1 MPYMV
6 ALVQQS
12 LDIRLVADDE
22 LGQVLHV
29 HANAGV
35 LAQFEFFA
43 WRVEQVVHHLSGWTD
58 GERIYL

>member
-12 LDIRLVADDE
+12 LDIRLVADHE

-43 WRVEQVVHHLSGWTD
+43 
-58 GERIYL
+58 